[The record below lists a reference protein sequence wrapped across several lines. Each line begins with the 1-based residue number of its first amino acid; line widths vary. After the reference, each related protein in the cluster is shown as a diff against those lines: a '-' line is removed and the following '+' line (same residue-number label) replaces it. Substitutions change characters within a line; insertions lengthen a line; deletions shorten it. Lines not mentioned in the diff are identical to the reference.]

1 MGEMALDMEGAKT
14 TMNEM
19 SMVMDGM
26 ALIMDGV
33 ALITMGSTTSI
44 VIVTIMVQD
53 EIMVGDEMKMHGET
67 SSAAYFS
74 NGYMKEVG
82 VLFAWVLCCFKL
94 VKFIHSC
101 VGGLDFF

>member
-19 SMVMDGM
+19 SMVMDVM
-26 ALIMDGV
+26 

-74 NGYMKEVG
+74 NGYMKEEG